1 MKAVKRKWSSDD
13 VRRLNGCEMELARG
27 ALHVASMLHEQ
38 SIHAAVRE
46 TLVQFKA
53 SHGRDDLKGFA
64 DALLSRL
71 EQRGKPEA
79 VKVLRDFLEEGRLTE
94 ETASA
99 LPGPVS
105 TRKSIAPKRRVTL
118 TDGQCAYDCRSH
130 LNSGGQRNGER
141 RLV

>member
-1 MKAVKRKWSSDD
+1 
-13 VRRLNGCEMELARG
+13 
-27 ALHVASMLHEQ
+27 MLHEQ

-94 ETASA
+94 ETVSA